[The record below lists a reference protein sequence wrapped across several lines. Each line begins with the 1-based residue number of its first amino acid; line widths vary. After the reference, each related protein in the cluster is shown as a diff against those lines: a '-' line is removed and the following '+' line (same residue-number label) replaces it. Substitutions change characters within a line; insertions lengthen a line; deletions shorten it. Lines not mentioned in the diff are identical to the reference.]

1 MNIATEFELC
11 STMYFHTSKTYIQV
25 FLSKFKFDP
34 SLIIY
39 LCNLEPTDKYTYMT
53 YTHTHTYTCKH
64 AQNPMSTA
72 LYYD

>member
-1 MNIATEFELC
+1 MNIATVFELC

-53 YTHTHTYTCKH
+53 YTHTHTHIHMQACSESNEYCIV
-64 AQNPMSTA
+64 
-72 LYYD
+72 L